1 MQHLGRNNYWLSTSH
16 MLLQAVKQETMAGKY
31 ENIERVDV
39 RFRQLSNL
47 KCSCIEAN
55 SNFSSVFKNT
65 ELSNQAYD
73 TTAQTSVRGTQ
84 RLFSVKLPFR
94 RSKFYCLEISKVRKV
109 QKCLVNRSSV

>member
-1 MQHLGRNNYWLSTSH
+1 MNTSH
-16 MLLQAVKQETMAGKY
+16 ILLQAVKQETIGRKY

-73 TTAQTSVRGTQ
+73 PGGGGGVSPNMGCTGMCGP
-84 RLFSVKLPFR
+84 KG
-94 RSKFYCLEISKVRKV
+94 
-109 QKCLVNRSSV
+109 